1 MRISRQNKILEL
13 IENNEIETQDKLA
26 SMLRDYGYEVTQAT
40 ISRDIKELQLI
51 KTLSSSGKYKY
62 AVSKSDD
69 GPIPARLI
77 DIYRSTVRSI
87 NKSGNI
93 VLLKCLSGCANAA
106 GEDLELLGGQ
116 HAAAV
121 NLLAQGLQERVLR
134 EPAYAVDRLEAPLHE
149 LVRRGVLHPVE
160 IGPVSEVDYLQLA
173 VRYLVAVRDGK
184 PDEGLELALRRREL
198 LLVQLPAQ

>member
-40 ISRDIKELQLI
+40 VSRDIKELQLV

-62 AVSKSDD
+62 VVSKSDD
-69 GPIPARLI
+69 GPIPPRLI

-106 GEDLELLGGQ
+106 GEALDSMELT
-116 HAAAV
+116 HV
-121 NLLAQGLQERVLR
+121 
-134 EPAYAVDRLEAPLHE
+134 
-149 LVRRGVLHPVE
+149 
-160 IGPVSEVDYLQLA
+160 IGT
-173 VRYLVAVRDGK
+173 VAGDNT
-184 PDEGLELALRRREL
+184 L
-198 LLVQLPAQ
+198 LLVTDDPANSDEVVAMLRGLLEK

>member
-40 ISRDIKELQLI
+40 VSRDIKELQLV

-62 AVSKSDD
+62 VVSKSDD

-106 GEDLELLGGQ
+106 GEALDSMELT
-116 HAAAV
+116 HV
-121 NLLAQGLQERVLR
+121 
-134 EPAYAVDRLEAPLHE
+134 
-149 LVRRGVLHPVE
+149 
-160 IGPVSEVDYLQLA
+160 IGT
-173 VRYLVAVRDGK
+173 VAGDNT
-184 PDEGLELALRRREL
+184 L
-198 LLVQLPAQ
+198 LLVTDDPANSDEVVEMLRGLLEK